1 MASSSRTG
9 FDLNK
14 EYAQINLEEEE
25 EGILIGDDNE
35 GEEVAFDD
43 RWCLVGRFL
52 TGRLFDFDAMRHM
65 MASLWQPG
73 KGVYIRELDT
83 NRYLFQFYHEIDIQ
97 AVIDGSPW
105 TFNRI
110 PLIFHR
116 LKRGEDPK
124 MVRLHCLD
132 LWVQIHDLKTGY
144 MLEKVVRKAGD
155 YVGKFVKTDAKN
167 FNGIWREYLR
177 VRATIDIDKPLKRR
191 MKLCKD
197 NGEWIWANFK
207 YEHIPTFC
215 FVCGI
220 IGHSERFCPRRFDED
235 YNPLVKPY
243 GNGMR
248 AQNKKKNYL
257 IGAQW
262 LRTGSEQEVAGDNG
276 GEGGRPG
283 VNIADSVGPK
293 IMEIDD
299 ANQGENMASLNLG
312 KNKGILFGNNDSN
325 EGGIERGNIG
335 KNNEQMAINDDEILL
350 LMDSKRRR
358 TGVEQASRDDEV
370 AEKEL
375 GQVNV
380 VKLVTKND
388 LKVGLGSQAHQT
400 L

>member
-1 MASSSRTG
+1 MASSSYTG

-35 GEEVAFDD
+35 GEEVALDD

-52 TGRLFDFDAMRHM
+52 TGRTFDFDAMRHM

-83 NRYLFQFYHEIDIQ
+83 NRYLFQFYHEIDVQ

-105 TFNRI
+105 TFNRS

-124 MVRLHCLD
+124 LVRLHCLD

-155 YVGKFVKTDAKN
+155 YVGKFIKTDAKN

-177 VRATIDIDKPLKRR
+177 VRATVDIDKPLKRR

-197 NGEWIWANFK
+197 NGDWIWANFK

-235 YNPLVKPY
+235 YDPLVKPY

-248 AQNKKKNYL
+248 AQTKKKNYL

-262 LRTGSEQEVAGDNG
+262 LRTGSEQNTAVDG
-276 GEGGRPG
+276 GGGVRRSGEIP
-283 VNIADSVGPK
+283 ADSIGPK

-299 ANQGENMASLNLG
+299 GDQGEDTITLNSA
-312 KNKGILFGNNDSN
+312 KNKGVLFGNNGSNDADVERIDS
-325 EGGIERGNIG
+325 G
-335 KNNEQMAINDDEILL
+335 KNYGEVAVSEDETLL
-350 LMDSKRRR
+350 LLDSKRRR
-358 TGVEQASRDDEV
+358 TVLEHSTRANEV
-370 AEKEL
+370 AEKEV

-380 VKLVTKND
+380 VKLDPKND
-388 LKVGLGSQAHQT
+388 LKVGHGSQAHQT
-400 L
+400 S